1 MTDEKFEIT
10 LQSGILN
17 QEDLNLIKDLEH
29 KLQNDDFTNVI
40 SNFEENVL
48 NLNLSNEKF
57 KIYNTF
63 VNSLKLTNNL
73 DPSLFQSN
81 DYSSRDGDLVDC
93 VLATIA
99 FIVAVIALVGIEV
112 GTFGLATAAAV
123 IGYIAASA
131 AWVRACK

>member
-1 MTDEKFEIT
+1 M
-10 LQSGILN
+10 
-17 QEDLNLIKDLEH
+17 
-29 KLQNDDFTNVI
+29 I

-81 DYSSRDGDLVDC
+81 DYRYQ
-93 VLATIA
+93 
-99 FIVAVIALVGIEV
+99 IV
-112 GTFGLATAAAV
+112 
-123 IGYIAASA
+123 
-131 AWVRACK
+131 